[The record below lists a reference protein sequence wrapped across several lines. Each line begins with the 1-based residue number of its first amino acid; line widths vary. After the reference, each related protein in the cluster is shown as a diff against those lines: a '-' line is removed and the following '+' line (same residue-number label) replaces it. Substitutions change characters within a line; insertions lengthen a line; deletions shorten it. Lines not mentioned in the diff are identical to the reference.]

1 MSSTISVPGTAAA
14 AGTPEVRE
22 RAVVRFAGDSGDGMQ
37 ITGSRFTMETALA
50 GSDLATFPDFPAEI
64 RAPVGTTFG
73 VSAFQIHFGSAEVA
87 TAGDDLDM
95 LVAMNPAALTTNIRD
110 LRAGG
115 TLVVDTGAFTERNLL
130 KAGYAKNPLEDG
142 SLSEFQLL
150 PLDIGKLT
158 EAAVEGLGLTSKQT
172 ARSRNMWA
180 LGLVLWMYG
189 RDRQATIDWL
199 EKKFKGEPAI
209 AAANVAVLNAGHAFG
224 ETADMPGYLRPVTIG
239 PAPAEP
245 GTYRTISGT
254 EAVAWGL
261 VVGLKAAGIERMVFA
276 GYPITPASPVLQ
288 VLTTL
293 RSYGVV
299 TFQAEDEIAAVCA
312 AIGASYAGSLGV
324 TSSSG
329 PGIALKTEALG
340 LAIATELPLIV
351 IDSQRAGP
359 STGLPT
365 KTEQSDLFQA
375 VLGRNGDSPLPV
387 LAAATPSDCFEV
399 AIEAVRL
406 ATKYMTP
413 VFLLTDGYLANAA
426 EPWRI
431 PDAATLPAFP
441 VNFRTDPA
449 GFQPYGRDPKTLA
462 RPWVAPGTPGLEHRI
477 GGIERKDGTG
487 NISYDPDNHALM
499 TETRAGK
506 IAGIAADI
514 PEQAVSQGE
523 SRGELAVVGWGSTF
537 GPIHMAVQRARAEG
551 RRVSHIHLRYI
562 APFPRN
568 LGELLQGF
576 DRILVPEM
584 NNGQLVTLLRA
595 AYLLPAERFSQ
606 VNGKPFKVSTV
617 LDAIR
622 ERTRGNG
629 KGGAA

>member
-1 MSSTISVPGTAAA
+1 MSPSSVVPGAAKSA
-14 AGTPEVRE
+14 ALPDVRE

-87 TAGDDLDM
+87 TAGDELDV
-95 LVAMNPAALTTNIRD
+95 LVAMNPAALTTNIKD
-110 LRAGG
+110 LRPGG
-115 TLVVDTGAFTERNLL
+115 TVIVDTGAFTERNLL
-130 KAGYAKNPLEDG
+130 KAGYAANPLENG
-142 SLSEFQLL
+142 SLSEFRVL
-150 PLDIGKLT
+150 PIDIGKLT
-158 EAAVEGLGLTSKQT
+158 EAAVAGLGLTSKQT

-189 RDRQATIDWL
+189 RDRQVTTDWL
-199 EKKFKGEPAI
+199 LKKFSDEPAI
-209 AAANVAVLNAGHAFG
+209 ANANVAVLNAGHAFG
-224 ETADMPGYLRPVTIG
+224 ETAELSGELRPVSIG
-239 PAPAEP
+239 AAPAER
-245 GTYRTISGT
+245 GTYRTVSGT
-254 EAVAWGL
+254 EAIAWGL
-261 VVGLKAAGIERMVFA
+261 VAGLKAAGLERMVFA

-288 VLTTL
+288 VLTGL
-293 RSYGVV
+293 RAHGVV
-299 TFQAEDEIAAVCA
+299 TFQAEDEIAAICA
-312 AIGASYAGSLGV
+312 AIGASFAGSLGV

-329 PGIALKTEALG
+329 PGIALKTEAMG
-340 LAIATELPLIV
+340 LAIATELPLIIV
-351 IDSQRAGP
+351 DSQRAGP

-375 VLGRNGDSPLPV
+375 VLGRNGDAPLAV
-387 LAAATPSDCFEV
+387 ISASTPSDCFDV

-426 EPWRI
+426 EPWKI
-431 PDAATLPAFP
+431 PDPASLPTFP
-441 VNFRTDPA
+441 VQFRTDPE
-449 GFQPYGRDPKTLA
+449 GFQPFLRNPATLA
-462 RPWVAPGTPGLEHRI
+462 RVWARPGTPGLEHRI
-477 GGIERKDGTG
+477 GGIERSATSG
-487 NISYDPDNHALM
+487 NISYDPDNHATM
-499 TETRAGK
+499 TELRAAK

-514 PEQAVSQGE
+514 PEQEVSQGE
-523 SRGELAVVGWGSTF
+523 DRGELAVVGWGSTF

-562 APFPRN
+562 SPFPRN
-568 LGELLQGF
+568 LGDLLKRF
-576 DRILVPEM
+576 DRVIVPEM
-584 NNGQLVTLLRA
+584 NNGQLVMLLRA
-595 AYLLPAERFSQ
+595 AYLVPAERFSQ

-622 ERTRGNG
+622 ERTSGNG

>member
-1 MSSTISVPGTAAA
+1 MSPSTSVPGGARAAS
-14 AGTPEVRE
+14 GPEVRE
-22 RAVVRFAGDSGDGMQ
+22 QAVVRFAGDSGDGMQ

-73 VSAFQIHFGSAEVA
+73 VSAFQIHFGSVEVA
-87 TAGDDLDM
+87 TAGDDLDV

-110 LRAGG
+110 LRDGG
-115 TLVVDTGAFTERNLL
+115 TLILDTGAFTERNLL
-130 KAGYAKNPLEDG
+130 KAGYTGNPLEDG
-142 SLSEFQLL
+142 SLSAFQVL
-150 PLDIGKLT
+150 PIDIGKLT
-158 EAAVEGLGLTSKQT
+158 EAAVAGLGLTSKQT

-180 LGLVLWMYG
+180 LGLVLWIYG
-189 RDRQATIDWL
+189 RNRQATTDWL
-199 EKKFKGEPAI
+199 QKKFRDEPSI

-224 ETADMPGYLRPVTIG
+224 ETAEVSSYLRPISIG
-239 PAPAEP
+239 AASAAP
-245 GTYRTISGT
+245 GMYRTVSGT

-261 VVGLKAAGIERMVFA
+261 VAGLKAAGIGRMVFA

-288 VLTTL
+288 VLTGL

-299 TFQAEDEIAAVCA
+299 TFQAEDEIAAICA

-329 PGIALKTEALG
+329 PGIALKTEAIG
-340 LAIATELPLIV
+340 LAIATELPLII

-375 VLGRNGDSPLPV
+375 VLGRNGDAPLPV

-431 PDAATLPAFP
+431 PDPATLPSFP
-441 VNFRTDPA
+441 VHYRTDPE
-449 GFQPYGRDPKTLA
+449 GFHPFLRNPDTLA
-462 RPWVAPGTPGLEHRI
+462 RSWAPPGTAGLEHRI
-477 GGIERKDGTG
+477 GGLERSAATG

-499 TETRAGK
+499 TETRAAK
-506 IAGIAADI
+506 VAGIAADI
-514 PEQAVSQGE
+514 PEQAVSQGADT
-523 SRGELAVVGWGSTF
+523 GELAVVGWGSTF

-568 LGELLQGF
+568 LGDLLKRF

-595 AYLLPAERFSQ
+595 SYLLPAERFSQ